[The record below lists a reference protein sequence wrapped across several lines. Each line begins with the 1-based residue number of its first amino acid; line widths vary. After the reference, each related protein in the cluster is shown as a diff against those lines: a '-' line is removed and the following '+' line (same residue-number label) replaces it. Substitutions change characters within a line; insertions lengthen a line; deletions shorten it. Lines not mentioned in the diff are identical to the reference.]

1 VREVSFFR
9 KDVNMWARVGRDL
22 FCGHGEP
29 IEEEVDLIFGQRKYW
44 VGAYP
49 LPFFLWHLNRCLE
62 AGGRADLV
70 VTGKYTSV
78 KEIKPHCGEL
88 ISLLRD
94 WVQHGAPRPEDVCYA
109 RRASTK
115 EARYLLEGLEH
126 IERAPDP
133 EEVPWESCEFRDSI
147 LVHLSGTHGRMEAVY
162 EQIQDLLRR
171 AQVES
176 LVELA
181 QKPEIKIS
189 QSLMDEVVI
198 IRSGVAERT
207 PVRVA
212 QDIKEALGDK
222 LLTNEQGRKEAT
234 QWLSYEIAPSPL
246 STSEEIADGNPT
258 S

>member
-9 KDVNMWARVGRDL
+9 KDVNMWLNLKLDL
-22 FCGHGEP
+22 FTGKGQP
-29 IEEEVDLIFGQRKYW
+29 IVEEVDLIVGQRKYW
-44 VGAYP
+44 VGAYS
-49 LPFFLWHLNRCLE
+49 LPVFLGHLNNCLE

-70 VTGKYTSV
+70 VTGEFTSV
-78 KEIKPHCGEL
+78 EEIKPLCGQL
-88 ISLLRD
+88 ISLLSH
-94 WVQHGAPRPEDVCYA
+94 WVQHGAPRPKDVC
-109 RRASTK
+109 RRPWLRVDMD
-115 EARYLLEGLEH
+115 EVRYLLEGLEH

-133 EEVPWESCEFRDSI
+133 EKDLLEFRESI
-147 LVHLSGTHGRMEAVY
+147 LVHLSGKDDRIEAVY